1 METQRV
7 RNWIVGTFVAIALIV
22 VAVWVLQVLVEGGNI
37 SARNREAEYVRNCQA
52 IAELSVDQCMA
63 IRQLLQTGKFG

>member
-1 METQRV
+1 METQQV

-22 VAVWVLQVLVEGGNI
+22 VSVWALQAFVEGGNI

-52 IAELSVDQCMA
+52 IAELSADQCLA
-63 IRQLLQTGKFG
+63 IRQIIQTGKY

>member
-22 VAVWVLQVLVEGGNI
+22 VSVWALQAFVEGGNI

-52 IAELSVDQCMA
+52 IAELSADQCLA
-63 IRQLLQTGKFG
+63 IRQLLQTGKY